1 MQQRT
6 REFGIR
12 IALGAQRSELLGIVL
27 KSGGILVA
35 IGTVGGAFVSLLVA
49 RALSQLLFETAP
61 ADPIVFGAA
70 ILLLAGIGVLACL
83 LPAIRAARLDPRLAL
98 SSIECRAQDEPGGLL
113 FFPSWAL
120 HRQPS

>member
-12 IALGAQRSELLGIVL
+12 IALGAQRSDVLGIVL

-35 IGTVGGAFVSLLVA
+35 TGVVVGGFLSLLVT

-61 ADPIVFGAA
+61 ADPIAFGAA
-70 ILLLAGIGVLACL
+70 ILLLGVIGILGCL

-98 SSIECRAQDEPGGLL
+98 SVQ
-113 FFPSWAL
+113 
-120 HRQPS
+120 